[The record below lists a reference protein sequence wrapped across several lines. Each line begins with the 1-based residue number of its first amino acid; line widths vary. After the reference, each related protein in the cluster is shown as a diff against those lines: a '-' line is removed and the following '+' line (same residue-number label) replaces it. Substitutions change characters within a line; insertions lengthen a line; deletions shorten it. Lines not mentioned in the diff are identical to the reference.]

1 MASRRR
7 VPRSPLVFETFGYL
21 YAGGRI
27 DPSVEGAP
35 TTGQL
40 YAEYFIPKKRTSP
53 FPVVMVH
60 GGSQTGTNFTGTPD
74 GREGWAQ
81 YFLRRGHAVYV
92 VDQVARGRAA
102 HFSQSQGPVQAG
114 NLQRTEQRFVAPKRF
129 NLWPQARRHR
139 QWPGGGKPG
148 DKVFDAFYA
157 TQFPSL
163 ESYPRQ
169 QEINRDALI
178 ALLEQIGPA
187 VLLVHSQSG
196 AFAWP
201 VADARPELVK
211 AIVAIEPNGPPV
223 YETDFKGAP
232 DWFVDVGMRKTSGLG
247 MVPLAHDP
255 PLKPG
260 EQLSFVRQEQPDA
273 PDLVRGWLQA
283 EPARKLPKLARVPIL
298 ILVAEASYHAAY
310 DHVTAAYL
318 AQAGVPNE
326 FVRLPDIGIRGN
338 GHMMML
344 EKNSDEI
351 AGVIE
356 TWLKKKLSKKTKRR
370 RPKRS

>member
-1 MASRRR
+1 
-7 VPRSPLVFETFGYL
+7 
-21 YAGGRI
+21 
-27 DPSVEGAP
+27 
-35 TTGQL
+35 
-40 YAEYFIPKKRTSP
+40 
-53 FPVVMVH
+53 
-60 GGSQTGTNFTGTPD
+60 
-74 GREGWAQ
+74 
-81 YFLRRGHAVYV
+81 
-92 VDQVARGRAA
+92 
-102 HFSQSQGPVQAG
+102 
-114 NLQRTEQRFVAPKRF
+114 
-129 NLWPQARRHR
+129 
-139 QWPGGGKPG
+139 
-148 DKVFDAFYA
+148 
-157 TQFPSL
+157 
-163 ESYPRQ
+163 
-169 QEINRDALI
+169 
-178 ALLEQIGPA
+178 
-187 VLLVHSQSG
+187 
-196 AFAWP
+196 
-201 VADARPELVK
+201 
-211 AIVAIEPNGPPV
+211 
-223 YETDFKGAP
+223 
-232 DWFVDVGMRKTSGLG
+232 MRKTSGLG